1 MNRAVLA
8 DTGPLYAAVD
18 PDDQYHARAQA
29 ELADLIANG
38 WQVAVTLPTAF
49 EAYSLILYRLGI
61 DAAHRWLDDLTA
73 STTPLIPTVADAAAA
88 FALVRRYPDQ
98 DLTLFDA
105 LLAVASK
112 RLTAMVWTYD
122 AHFDMLRA
130 ERWYTS
136 GTEPA

>member
-18 PDDQYHARAQA
+18 PDDQYYARAQA
-29 ELADLIANG
+29 ELSALAAG
-38 WQVAVTLPTAF
+38 SWQVLAILPTIL
-49 EAYSLILYRLGI
+49 EAYSLIRYRLGAT
-61 DAAHRWLDDLTA
+61 AALRWLDDLTG
-73 STTPLIPTVADAAAA
+73 SGMPLIPTATDSTAA

-105 LLAVASK
+105 LLAVVGERLAAS
-112 RLTAMVWTYD
+112 VWTYD

-130 ERWYTS
+130 DRWYAT
-136 GTEPA
+136 GTEH

>member
-29 ELADLIANG
+29 ELTELAAGG
-38 WQVAVTLPTAF
+38 WQVLAILPTVL
-49 EAYSLILYRLGI
+49 EAYTLILHRLGLRT
-61 DAAHRWLDDLTA
+61 AHRWLDDLTGNA
-73 STTPLIPTVADAAAA
+73 VPLIPTAADSAAA

-105 LLAVASK
+105 LLAVVGE
-112 RLTAMVWTYD
+112 RLAAAVWTYD
-122 AHFDMLRA
+122 AHFDTLRA
-130 ERWYTS
+130 DRWRAT
-136 GTEPA
+136 GAEH

>member
-1 MNRAVLA
+1 MNRIVLV

-29 ELADLIANG
+29 ELVELAADG
-38 WQVAVTLPTAF
+38 WQVAVMLPTVL

-61 DAAHRWLDDLTA
+61 PTAHRWLDDLGGSVA
-73 STTPLIPTVADAAAA
+73 PLIPSAADTASA
-88 FALVRRYPDQ
+88 FAFVRRYPDQ

-105 LLAVASK
+105 LLAIVSK
-112 RLTAMVWTYD
+112 RLATAVWTYD

-130 ERWYTS
+130 DRWYAT
-136 GTEPA
+136 GTER

>member
-18 PDDQYHARAQA
+18 PDDRYHARARA
-29 ELADLIANG
+29 ELNDLAADG
-38 WQVAVTLPTAF
+38 WQVLATLPTVL

-61 DAAHRWLDDLTA
+61 PAAHRWLDDLTG
-73 STTPLIPTVADAAAA
+73 SITPLIPTAADTASA

-105 LLAVASK
+105 LLAIVGK
-112 RLTAMVWTYD
+112 RLVAAIWTYD
-122 AHFDMLRA
+122 AHFDVLRA
-130 ERWYTS
+130 DRWYAT
-136 GTEPA
+136 GTGQ